1 MFSFKKFRNSNKK
14 EFNTIKFMALSI
26 FQETISLLNHL
37 SEVVSGVAVFLELTS
52 GISKFRR
59 QRPHKSMFLLQYITD
74 Q

>member
-1 MFSFKKFRNSNKK
+1 
-14 EFNTIKFMALSI
+14 MALST